1 MALDPINKFMPRKAL
16 NHMLFSRACGIAD
29 MKSMQSMISQTLFGE
44 GRIDTI
50 GIGFLAGLKNIFWI
64 TESSVINR
72 DGYNHNGTL
81 HKF

>member
-1 MALDPINKFMPRKAL
+1 
-16 NHMLFSRACGIAD
+16 
-29 MKSMQSMISQTLFGE
+29 
-44 GRIDTI
+44 
-50 GIGFLAGLKNIFWI
+50 LKNIFWI